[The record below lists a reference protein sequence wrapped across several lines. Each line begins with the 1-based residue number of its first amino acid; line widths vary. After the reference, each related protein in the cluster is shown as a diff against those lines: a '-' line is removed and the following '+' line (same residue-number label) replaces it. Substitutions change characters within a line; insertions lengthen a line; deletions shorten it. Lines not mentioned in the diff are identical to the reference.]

1 MSAVVS
7 TLRANSGMVWLS
19 AREAEL
25 MRSLGRA
32 NHGRANEIIDRRP
45 SRISCF
51 PCPCRRDAVV
61 HLHTRASEKRGS
73 PELSAG
79 RWASDLLK
87 QSPDILQLDLLE
99 VDLVLFDA
107 KMTRA
112 SGNGFQECE
121 ESAMMAEKKKEA
133 NTYLV
138 VQVLRLELNGAH
150 VDEGMLGLALLL
162 LYSVACSTSSTD
174 RARSGRAATRLE
186 EDEKKIWGGASGGW
200 LLVSDW
206 PNKPPGLHDSGGKRR
221 TKVLSKRPAF
231 FSASGAAFSV
241 VAGPAAAGAATFS
254 WVTSGC
260 PVRVLAPTSGCAAGF
275 CDGADMASVERVA
288 TGLSTRRRVSSRVGE
303 REKRERG
310 GEQARRPKTWA
321 RTAGGR
327 TAVSV
332 NLAFLDQ

>member
-186 EDEKKIWGGASGGW
+186 EDEKKIWGGGER
-200 LLVSDW
+200 
-206 PNKPPGLHDSGGKRR
+206 GLAPRQRLAKQTAGIARFGGKETHKGLVETTSLLLGFRR
-221 TKVLSKRPAF
+221 GLFGGGR
-231 FSASGAAFSV
+231 ASSGRGSHLLLGHLGVPSEGARADLRLR
-241 VAGPAAAGAATFS
+241 G
-254 WVTSGC
+254 
-260 PVRVLAPTSGCAAGF
+260 RVL
-275 CDGADMASVERVA
+275 
-288 TGLSTRRRVSSRVGE
+288 RR
-303 REKRERG
+303 
-310 GEQARRPKTWA
+310 
-321 RTAGGR
+321 GR
-327 TAVSV
+327 HG
-332 NLAFLDQ
+332 